1 MTNGP
6 PVPDNQGSGVVLL
19 VCSAESPASFESV
32 RTMQQIISTVLR
44 NERISVLNVGRTNH
58 GIWGFF
64 KSQLLVTLHITKHR
78 TCIDLS
84 VFFVGV
90 SLFALPILF
99 CRLFLKSVVLIAPGS
114 AARAAREIYGH
125 ERPVTG
131 KLIEGVAKL
140 LEEIAYLLCTML
152 VTEAPGVAADLD
164 LNRYR
169 GKLWTTGALMVDLET
184 FRPTKKISER
194 ETIVGFCGRLSEEKG
209 ILQLVEALPEIARE
223 LPDVRFHIIGDGSLA
238 RRIRALVSD
247 HGLQNRVIMGS
258 WLAKG
263 DLAAYLNTIRL
274 LVVPSLTEGLPLTPL
289 EAMACG
295 VIVLATKVGG
305 LPSVIRHGQNGLLLP
320 TSRPD
325 DISQAVVSA
334 LHREDLEMISE
345 NAVASI
351 RRRFSMASV
360 THRYAEILAGRPQLT
375 EPSFEAYA
383 QQEGDAS

>member
-1 MTNGP
+1 
-6 PVPDNQGSGVVLL
+6 
-19 VCSAESPASFESV
+19 
-32 RTMQQIISTVLR
+32 
-44 NERISVLNVGRTNH
+44 
-58 GIWGFF
+58 
-64 KSQLLVTLHITKHR
+64 
-78 TCIDLS
+78 
-84 VFFVGV
+84 
-90 SLFALPILF
+90 
-99 CRLFLKSVVLIAPGS
+99 
-114 AARAAREIYGH
+114 
-125 ERPVTG
+125 
-131 KLIEGVAKL
+131 
-140 LEEIAYLLCTML
+140 
-152 VTEAPGVAADLD
+152 
-164 LNRYR
+164 
-169 GKLWTTGALMVDLET
+169 
-184 FRPTKKISER
+184 
-194 ETIVGFCGRLSEEKG
+194 
-209 ILQLVEALPEIARE
+209 
-223 LPDVRFHIIGDGSLA
+223 
-238 RRIRALVSD
+238 
-247 HGLQNRVIMGS
+247 MGS